1 MVVISLTDMN
11 ILRDFLQTNPFTT
24 RPLAASDTSSVTL
37 KSTDLL
43 SPPPP
48 SPIQNRQS
56 TLATPSIRESDANP
70 WLTHISEPTVKLTK
84 KTNEVV
90 VQKESKALDKSKNKL
105 KKQAR
110 KGEDVRELAKEDGV
124 VEISLD
130 KVLNFPSAPPNS
142 NPSEPVR
149 KADQKA
155 NQQAPVVQADD
166 ESDSN
171 SEVGAQE
178 TAQTLKGKRNASGIK
193 AFEQRDL
200 IAVAFAGDNVV
211 QVRFFFV
218 VLAVLQ

>member
-1 MVVISLTDMN
+1 MVVITITDMY
-11 ILRDFLQTNPFTT
+11 ILRNFSQTNPLTA

-43 SPPPP
+43 SPPTS
-48 SPIQNRQS
+48 SPVL
-56 TLATPSIRESDANP
+56 TLATPVSDSNP
-70 WLTHISEPTVKLTK
+70 WLTRISEPTVKLTK

-90 VQKESKALDKSKNKL
+90 VQKDSKALDKSKNKL

-110 KGEDVRELAKEDGV
+110 KRGEVREIAREEGV

-130 KVLNFPSAPPNS
+130 KVLTLPSAPSDS
-142 NPSEPVR
+142 NHSDEPVR
-149 KADQKA
+149 KAS
-155 NQQAPVVQADD
+155 QQQVSHVQTDED

-171 SEVGAQE
+171 SEMGAQE
-178 TAQTLKGKRNASGIK
+178 AALTLKGKRNASGIK

-211 QVRFFFV
+211 QVRSFSF
-218 VLAVLQ
+218 